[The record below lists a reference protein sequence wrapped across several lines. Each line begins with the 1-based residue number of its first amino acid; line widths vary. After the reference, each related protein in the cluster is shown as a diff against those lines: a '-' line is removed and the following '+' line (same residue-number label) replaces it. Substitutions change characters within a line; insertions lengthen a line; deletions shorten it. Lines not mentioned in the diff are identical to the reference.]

1 MKVELQC
8 GDTIAIPD
16 GCKAIIEDDLITI
29 IEEKQEEF
37 KEGDI
42 LHSINTNRMLI
53 FKKYRENSKL
63 LFSDYFNNARGS
75 NSDDWFTNKFRL
87 ATEDEKQAL
96 FDKMKAQGLRWNAE
110 EKKVEKIRWRADV
123 GVKYYFVDSLLDVL
137 YIKECWSSLCNKHYS
152 ARNYFRTEEQA
163 EEAAK
168 RVKETLR
175 NYHEEI
181 GE

>member
-1 MKVELQC
+1 MEITLKA
-8 GDTIAIPD
+8 GDSLNIPE

-63 LFSDYFNNARGS
+63 LFSDYFNNARDS

-110 EKKVEKIRWRADV
+110 EKKVEKIRWRAEYGCRYYLVTSCLKV
-123 GVKYYFVDSLLDVL
+123 GSDIDFRHTGDEERWEFS
-137 YIKECWSSLCNKHYS
+137 
-152 ARNYFRTEEQA
+152 NYFRTGEQA

-168 RVKETLR
+168 RVKEVLF

>member
-1 MKVELQC
+1 MEVTLKAGDSLQ
-8 GDTIAIPD
+8 IPE

-53 FKKYRENSKL
+53 FKKYRENSKF

-87 ATEDEKQAL
+87 ATEEEKEQL
-96 FDKMKAQGLRWNAE
+96 FDAMKERGLQWNAE
-110 EKKVEKIRWRADV
+110 AKRVEKIRWR
-123 GVKYYFVDSLLDVL
+123 VKDGDKYHYISSTLEVSDTTYYDCYAHRLHV
-137 YIKECWSSLCNKHYS
+137 E
-152 ARNYFRTEEQA
+152 NYNCFRTQEYA
-163 EEAAK
+163 EEATK

-175 NYHEEI
+175 KYHEEI

>member
-1 MKVELQC
+1 MEITLKA
-8 GDTIAIPD
+8 GDSLNIPE
-16 GCKAIIEDDLITI
+16 GFKAIIEDDLITI

>member
-1 MKVELQC
+1 MEITLKA
-8 GDTIAIPD
+8 GDSLNIPE

-87 ATEDEKQAL
+87 ATEEEKQLL
-96 FDKMKAQGLRWNAE
+96 FDKMKEQGLKWNAK
-110 EKKVEKIRWRADV
+110 EKRVEKIRWRAPE
-123 GVKYYFVDSLLDVL
+123 KSYYWCCSIDLSIMKTAD
-137 YIKECWSSLCNKHYS
+137 YRYEADQKMCNCG
-152 ARNYFRTEEQA
+152 NYFHTKEQA

-168 RVKETLR
+168 RIKEVLFK
-175 NYHEEI
+175 YHEEI